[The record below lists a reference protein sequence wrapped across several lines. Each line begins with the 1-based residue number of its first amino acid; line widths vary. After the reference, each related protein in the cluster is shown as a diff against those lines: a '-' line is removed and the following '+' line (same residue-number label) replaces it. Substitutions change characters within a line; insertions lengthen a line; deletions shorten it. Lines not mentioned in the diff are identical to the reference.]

1 MKKYSCDAFPAC
13 VHLVRYVSSD
23 DARVMMGARDLNRA
37 RSGGTVVRVGGR
49 ARRVRWVTEDE
60 D

>member
-37 RSGGTVVRVGGR
+37 RGGGDGDARGGTRATRAMGDGG
-49 ARRVRWVTEDE
+49 
-60 D
+60 

>member
-37 RSGGTVVRVGGR
+37 RGEGTVTRVGGR
-49 ARRVRWVTEDE
+49 ARRVRWVTED
-60 D
+60 DD